1 LSSTAERLD
10 RNLRLYAW
18 FLPLS
23 RVYFWTPVFFLY
35 LSERFS
41 VSEVLQLEALYY
53 LVVVLVEVPSGYFS
67 DRVGRRATLLI
78 SGSVSA
84 AAYALFLGGGTS
96 FAVFACAEVAQAVGY
111 AFLSGTDT
119 SLHYDTLSGVGRED
133 EFATREARLARNGF
147 WAASAAAL
155 VAGVAG
161 MWDLRIPYLLALL
174 NALALTALALG
185 FFEPPRHS
193 SELVGSFAR
202 QLAKCAGYLQKPFLL
217 WLFAYFLL
225 KITMEHIP
233 YEFAQPYLAV
243 VLGERL
249 GELRFTPLASGA
261 LVAAIAF
268 VAAFASDRSVAL
280 RNTLGLGGA
289 LLAVGG
295 MQLGLMAVMAA
306 VLSPWVVPLLC
317 LRSVQAAVANPLIN
331 AAVAPAVSRDVRA
344 TYLSLHS
351 LAGRLGYSV
360 VLFGLGFMAGSNS
373 ATDPGVLR
381 TLLQAGAMLSFVGLV
396 ALASTRGALTR
407 GQVAGS

>member
-1 LSSTAERLD
+1 LSGTAERLD

-41 VSEVLQLEALYY
+41 MSEVLQLEALYY

-78 SGSVSA
+78 SGAVSA
-84 AAYALFLGGGTS
+84 LAYALFLVGGTS
-96 FAVFACAEVAQAVGY
+96 FVIFACAEVALAVGY

-119 SLHYDTLSGVGRED
+119 SLHFDTLSGVGREE
-133 EFATREARLARNGF
+133 EFAAREARLARNGF

-155 VAGVAG
+155 AAGAAG
-161 MWDLRIPYLLALL
+161 MLDLRIPYALALL
-174 NALALTALALG
+174 NALALTLLALG
-185 FFEPPRHS
+185 FFEPHRHV
-193 SELVGSFAR
+193 SELAGSFGR
-202 QLAKCAGYLQKPFLL
+202 QLAKCAGYLRKPFLL

-233 YEFAQPYLAV
+233 YEFAQPYLAI

-268 VAAFASDRSVAL
+268 VAAFASDRSLAL
-280 RNTLGLGGA
+280 RSSLGLGGA

-295 MQLGLMAVMAA
+295 LQLGLIAVMAA
-306 VLSPWVVPLLC
+306 VLSPWVVPLIC
-317 LRSVQAAVANPLIN
+317 LRSVQAAVANPLLN
-331 AAVAPAVSRDVRA
+331 AAIAPAVSRDVRA

-351 LAGRLGYSV
+351 LGGRLGYSA
-360 VLFGLGFMAGSNS
+360 VLFGLAAVAGHDS
-373 ATDPGVLR
+373 ATDP
-381 TLLQAGAMLSFVGLV
+381 AMLRRLLEASALLCLVGLL
-396 ALASTRGALTR
+396 ALALTR
-407 GQVAGS
+407 HTLARGQLASG